1 MNNATFAG
9 RLGRDA
15 ELRHT
20 QNGDPVVS
28 FSLAVDEY
36 AGKNERR
43 TLWVDCSMWG
53 KRAESLVQY
62 LAKGAPVTASG
73 QVGVRAYESRGE
85 TRPVLTLR
93 VSELTL
99 MGGKSDG
106 QTPRHSSAND
116 RPQSRDTPTHR
127 RDISGDTGTGPVE
140 HADDFQSDD
149 IPFITARGIW

>member
-9 RLGRDA
+9 RIGCDA

-20 QNGDPVVS
+20 QNGDQVVS

-53 KRAESLVQY
+53 KRAESLAQY
-62 LAKGAPVTASG
+62 LVKGASVAVSG
-73 QVGVRAYESRGE
+73 QVGIRTYESRGE

-106 QTPRHSSAND
+106 GKQDGGQRTQRQAQPA
-116 RPQSRDTPTHR
+116 
-127 RDISGDTGTGPVE
+127 V
-140 HADDFQSDD
+140 DDFEDET
-149 IPFITARGIW
+149 IPF